1 MVAGSSRLRHQTHQ
15 GLCDCYVD
23 RWLAQWMGIQ
33 EQGVKIPLALEK
45 GKILIQH
52 SQFN

>member
-1 MVAGSSRLRHQTHQ
+1 MVAGSSRLRRQTHQ

-23 RWLAQWMGIQ
+23 RWLAFWMGFQ

-45 GKILIQH
+45 DKILIQP
-52 SQFN
+52 SQLD